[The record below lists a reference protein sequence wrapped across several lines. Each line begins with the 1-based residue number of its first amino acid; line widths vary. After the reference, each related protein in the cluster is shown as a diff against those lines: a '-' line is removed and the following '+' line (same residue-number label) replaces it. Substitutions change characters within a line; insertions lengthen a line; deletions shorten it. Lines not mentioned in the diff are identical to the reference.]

1 MRLLLLCCACLISG
15 PVAAEIYRWVDAN
28 GLVHFGERPMT
39 DDAHRIEVPS
49 QDREPQAAAPNEAA
63 RRARQRRLL
72 EAFEYEREREAEQ
85 EARAAQRA
93 SRRAER
99 CDQARQYWRRLNHP
113 GPIYEVDDQGR
124 RRYLDE
130 AERKA
135 EQDRVR
141 PMYREVCG
149 ESPE

>member
-1 MRLLLLCCACLISG
+1 MRVFVFLIAC
-15 PVAAEIYRWVDAN
+15 VANVPAVAEIYRWVDSN
-28 GLVHFGERPMT
+28 GQVHFGERPMT
-39 DDAHRIEVPS
+39 DDAQRIEVPS
-49 QDREPQAAAPNEAA
+49 HDREPQAAAPNEAA
-63 RRARQRRLL
+63 RRARQRRML
-72 EAFEYEREREAEQ
+72 EAFEYERAREAEQ

-93 SRRAER
+93 SRRAEQ

-130 AERKA
+130 AQRKA
-135 EQDRVR
+135 EQDRAR